1 MPNYI
6 NCVETVPIYAP
17 YTVLK
22 VADSLCNKY
31 MWKLLVYK
39 PLCDG
44 VPLVTLSVNPSSRKT
59 ACDSQH
65 SSNVKIKY
73 IHDNYLDIT

>member
-6 NCVETVPIYAP
+6 ATVSGVEAVPIYAP

-31 MWKLLVYK
+31 MWTLLVYK
-39 PLCDG
+39 P
-44 VPLVTLSVNPSSRKT
+44 SVMVFP
-59 ACDSQH
+59 
-65 SSNVKIKY
+65 
-73 IHDNYLDIT
+73 

>member
-6 NCVETVPIYAP
+6 NCLETVPIYAP

-22 VADSLCNKY
+22 VAESLCNKY
-31 MWKLLVYK
+31 MLKLLVYK

-44 VPLVTLSVNPSSRKT
+44 VPLVTLSVTPSSRTT
-59 ACDSQH
+59 ACDPQH
-65 SSNVKIKY
+65 SSNVKIKIIY
-73 IHDNYLDIT
+73 T